1 MRWKGI
7 KLRFEISVVPMEGP
21 GWCCMT
27 LEEEAEI
34 IDLLQAIHAE
44 AENKARQLHLLKEA
58 V

>member
-1 MRWKGI
+1 M
-7 KLRFEISVVPMEGP
+7 RFEISVVPMEGP